1 MGVKPNNEKEK
12 INKQCKLARDV
23 KAARRKPT
31 GVKQG
36 LGLFVFDTYTLAEV

>member
-1 MGVKPNNEKEK
+1 MRKKR

-36 LGLFVFDTYTLAEV
+36 LGVVAFDTYTLT